1 MSTHLFF
8 SFIASLVIS
17 MALIPALMATA
28 GRLQIIDIPGGRKI
42 HPVPIAKVGGLAFAA
57 GTFAAMLLWAPKD
70 QIVTSSLLGG
80 AIILLFGA
88 WDDRVGLGYKPK
100 FLGQLLAAI
109 VVVEF
114 GGIHLTTT
122 PFLGDSVLPLWAAVP
137 LTLFLLVA
145 VMNAL
150 NLADGLDGLAGGLSL
165 LSLVGMA
172 YLAYEAG
179 DWVVLSMMVP
189 VLGGLLGFLRFNTYP
204 ARIFMGDAGSQ
215 FLGFYLGICAIVLTD
230 PTRGP
235 YSPALVSLIWGLP
248 ILDTAG
254 VMIQR
259 LTERR
264 SPFTADK
271 NHVHHKLLGIGFS
284 HREAVLAIYGI
295 QASLV
300 ALAYLMRWQSDAV
313 VLGVYGVFAGAVL
326 WLFVRGGECASV
338 SEKRAESA
346 GTLEERRLEDG
357 GWHSA
362 LPVRLIGLSV
372 SVFLAAGVL
381 LPSNVPADL
390 GYLAAGLFVLVAA
403 GGALIP
409 SARPMLIRAALYVG
423 GTFVLYLI
431 EQPGSGIAAAFHTPL
446 NVFFLALTALI
457 MLAIR
462 FGVQHRFQITP
473 LDYLLVF
480 LAFAIPFLPEMR
492 VGEINISILTAK
504 MIVMF
509 LAFELML
516 HALAERLPQFGL
528 VSLWVL
534 FMLGLRAWW

>member
-1 MSTHLFF
+1 MSTALFF
-8 SFIASLVIS
+8 SFIGSLAIC

-28 GRLQIIDIPGGRKI
+28 GRLQFIDIPGGRKI
-42 HPVPIAKVGGLAFAA
+42 HPAPIAKVGGLAFAA

-70 QIVTSSLLGG
+70 QIVTSSLLGS
-80 AIILLFGA
+80 AVILLFGA
-88 WDDRVGLGYKPK
+88 WDDRVGLGYKLK
-100 FLGQLLAAI
+100 FLGQLLAAL
-109 VVVEF
+109 VVVGF
-114 GGIHLTTT
+114 GGVHLTTIS
-122 PFLGDSVLPLWAAVP
+122 FLGDAILPLWAAIP

-215 FLGFYLGICAIVLTD
+215 FLGFYLGVCAIVLTD

-259 LTERR
+259 LTEGR
-264 SPFTADK
+264 SPFIADK

-295 QASLV
+295 QAALV

-313 VLGVYGVFAGAVL
+313 VLGIYGMFAGAIL
-326 WLFVRGGECASV
+326 WLFVRGD
-338 SEKRAESA
+338 
-346 GTLEERRLEDG
+346 ERPAISIGPAAPVGSSKEPRLEGG
-357 GWHSA
+357 GWYST
-362 LPVRLIGLSV
+362 LPVQLIGLSV
-372 SVFLAAGVL
+372 SVFLAAAVF
-381 LPSNVPADL
+381 LPSNVPVDL
-390 GYLAAGLFVLVAA
+390 GYLAIGLFVVVSVC
-403 GGALIP
+403 GALAP

-431 EQPGSGIAAAFHTPL
+431 EQPVSGTSSTFHTPL

-462 FGVQHRFQITP
+462 FSVKHRFQITP
-473 LDYLLVF
+473 LDYLMVL

-492 VGEINISILTAK
+492 VGEINLSILTAK

-516 HALAERLPQFGL
+516 HALAERLAQFGL